1 MRPDA
6 SVSIDSN
13 AAVTG
18 SANGV
23 TALSGTGQT
32 NPEAAETMI
41 AMSDGPAPPD
51 YPALISSPVGLIIF
65 TLVVNSRTGVFKL
78 TTAQLRQIF
87 SGTISNWQQLD
98 GPNLPISII
107 SRYPGSGSRT
117 AFDNKILGGS
127 EPQVSSYDCIHKNAV
142 SASPVILCEQPT
154 TSNLLQT
161 VAAVPGAI
169 GYAETGDIANFAG
182 GAIEPVELDGLSGNP
197 GSIGTSPDSYHF
209 WTIEYL

>member
-1 MRPDA
+1 
-6 SVSIDSN
+6 
-13 AAVTG
+13 
-18 SANGV
+18 
-23 TALSGTGQT
+23 
-32 NPEAAETMI
+32 
-41 AMSDGPAPPD
+41 
-51 YPALISSPVGLIIF
+51 VGLIIF
-65 TLVVNSRTGVFKL
+65 TLVVNSKTSVFKL
-78 TTAQLRQIF
+78 TTAQLHQIF

-117 AFDNKILGGS
+117 AFDDKILGGS

-142 SASPVILCEQPT
+142 SASPVILCEEPT

-169 GYAETGDIANFAG
+169 GYAETGDVENFAG

-197 GSIGTSPDSYHF
+197 GSIGTSPNSYHF
-209 WTIEYL
+209 WTIEYLYTYGTPAPESLANSFIKYAIGSSAAQNALRKSGYTPCGGNPQSVTASLCGSSRSG